1 MPKLILVILCFL
13 LPMSALAHSPLS
25 NVSPEDGTK
34 MEDAPTEISMVFKS
48 PAKLIKLEL
57 LKEKMVA
64 DLMIGFR
71 LYRERFTSYVNMN
84 QETLEIE
91 VKYAD
96 GPFKYLQNSWKF
108 LPHENGCEIDFY
120 VDFEFQSRLFQS
132 VIETLFSEAVRRM
145 VYAFETRADALYPRI
160 EKTVSKKPD

>member
-1 MPKLILVILCFL
+1 MTVHKEKRVI
-13 LPMSALAHSPLS
+13 PHR
-25 NVSPEDGTK
+25 PEDLYALVT
-34 MEDAPTEISMVFKS
+34 DVRSYPVFL
-48 PAKLIKLEL
+48 PWCLAARVREENE
-57 LKEKMVA
+57 EKMVA

-84 QETLEIE
+84 PETLEID

>member
-1 MPKLILVILCFL
+1 MTVHKEKRVI
-13 LPMSALAHSPLS
+13 PHR
-25 NVSPEDGTK
+25 PEDLYALVT
-34 MEDAPTEISMVFKS
+34 DVRSYPVFL
-48 PAKLIKLEL
+48 PWCLAARVREENE
-57 LKEKMVA
+57 EKMVA

-108 LPHENGCEIDFY
+108 LPHENGCEIDL
-120 VDFEFQSRLFQS
+120 SL
-132 VIETLFSEAVRRM
+132 IH
-145 VYAFETRADALYPRI
+145 I
-160 EKTVSKKPD
+160 

>member
-1 MPKLILVILCFL
+1 MTVHKEKRVI
-13 LPMSALAHSPLS
+13 PHR
-25 NVSPEDGTK
+25 PEDLYALVT
-34 MEDAPTEISMVFKS
+34 DVRSYPVFL
-48 PAKLIKLEL
+48 PWCLAARVREENE
-57 LKEKMVA
+57 EKMVA

-96 GPFKYLQNSWKF
+96 GPFKYLQNSWNF